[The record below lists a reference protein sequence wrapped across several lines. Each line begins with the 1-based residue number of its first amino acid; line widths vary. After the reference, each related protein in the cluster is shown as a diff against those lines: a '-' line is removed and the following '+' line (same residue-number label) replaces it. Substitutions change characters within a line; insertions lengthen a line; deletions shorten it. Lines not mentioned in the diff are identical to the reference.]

1 LAFYLY
7 YFIIRLPS
15 RDATVVLPGQR
26 SPVED
31 IFKGLFVHDLR
42 DSLNL
47 SIKLIVFTK
56 QKVSFYQLVLS
67 SLNRDLYKVSKERKC
82 VQEVQK
88 LLKLLK
94 N

>member
-1 LAFYLY
+1 L
-7 YFIIRLPS
+7 
-15 RDATVVLPGQR
+15 V
-26 SPVED
+26 
-31 IFKGLFVHDLR
+31 
-42 DSLNL
+42 
-47 SIKLIVFTK
+47 VFTK